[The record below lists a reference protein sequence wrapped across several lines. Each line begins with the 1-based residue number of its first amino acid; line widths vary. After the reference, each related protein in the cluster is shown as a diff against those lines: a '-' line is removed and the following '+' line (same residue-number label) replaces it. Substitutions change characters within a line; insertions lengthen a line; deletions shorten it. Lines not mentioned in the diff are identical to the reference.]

1 MRNTVK
7 KAMAIA
13 IAVSMTTSIATVGYN
28 KIQAQETNKT
38 VTFSVEKFTIGQGY
52 VVEPVSVEVSDDMT
66 ISDVFEKVM
75 NEKEIKYTG
84 SKNYGYLYLQ
94 SIENAD
100 TGIIDIPEEIAKMPS
115 YESSYEYEGETYTT
129 SYSAPSNEKNDGNT
143 QPNNGLGEYSYNSMA
158 GWMISVNGDNDN
170 GNLTPADIVKDGDVI
185 RYQFSVY
192 GWGADV
198 GLSNYA
204 GMEPLKVADKTTL
217 TKELAKIN
225 GNKALWMNN
234 ENVKIAYKN
243 AIKVA
248 TKLMAT
254 QDEVDEVIAELK
266 KAENETTTAQDATTV
281 QPTTTIQPTTAETTV
296 QATTTE
302 IQTLGKAT
310 VNSVKKVKAGKA
322 KISIKKIA
330 GAEGYQYKYSSTKNF
345 KKGTVIVK
353 TTKKN
358 VLITKKFKKNQ
369 KCYVKVRAYKTVNK
383 VRAFSLSNNKK
394 VYGKWSKVKSV
405 KIK

>member
-1 MRNTVK
+1 MKNTVK

-75 NEKEIKYTG
+75 NEKGIKYTG
-84 SKNYGYLYLQ
+84 SKNNGYLYLQ

-100 TGIIDIPEEIAKMPS
+100 TGIIDISEEIAKMPS

-225 GNKALWMNN
+225 KNKAVWMNN
-234 ENVKIAYKN
+234 ENVKTAYEN

-248 TKLMAT
+248 TKLMTT
-254 QDEVDEVIAELK
+254 QDEVDEVVAELK
-266 KAENETTTAQDATTV
+266 KAENETTTVQDATTV
-281 QPTTTIQPTTAETTV
+281 QPTTTIQPI
-296 QATTTE
+296 TTE

-383 VRAFSLSNNKK
+383 VR

>member
-1 MRNTVK
+1 MLFR
-7 KAMAIA
+7 
-13 IAVSMTTSIATVGYN
+13 S
-28 KIQAQETNKT
+28 
-38 VTFSVEKFTIGQGY
+38 
-52 VVEPVSVEVSDDMT
+52 
-66 ISDVFEKVM
+66 
-75 NEKEIKYTG
+75 
-84 SKNYGYLYLQ
+84 
-94 SIENAD
+94 

-225 GNKALWMNN
+225 KNKAVWMNN
-234 ENVKIAYKN
+234 ENVKTAYEN

-248 TKLMAT
+248 TKLMTT
-254 QDEVDEVIAELK
+254 QDEVDEVVAELK
-266 KAENETTTAQDATTV
+266 KAENETTTVQDATTV
-281 QPTTTIQPTTAETTV
+281 KPTTTIQPTTAETTV

-369 KCYVKVRAYKTVNK
+369 KCYVKVRAYKTVCFYTLLDKSNK
-383 VRAFSLSNNKK
+383 TLF
-394 VYGKWSKVKSV
+394 
-405 KIK
+405 

>member
-1 MRNTVK
+1 MKNTIK

-52 VVEPVSVEVSDDMT
+52 VVEHVSVEVSDDMT

-75 NEKEIKYTG
+75 NEKGIKYTG
-84 SKNYGYLYLQ
+84 SKDYGYLYLQ

-143 QPNNGLGEYSYNSMA
+143 QPNKGLGEYSYNSMA

-225 GNKALWMNN
+225 ENKAVWMNN
-234 ENVKIAYKN
+234 EKVKIAYEN

-254 QDEVDEVIAELK
+254 QDEVDEVVAELK
-266 KAENETTTAQDATTV
+266 KAENETTTV

-383 VRAFSLSNNKK
+383 VR

>member
-1 MRNTVK
+1 MKNTVK

-225 GNKALWMNN
+225 KNKAVWMNN
-234 ENVKIAYKN
+234 ENVKTAYEN

-254 QDEVDEVIAELK
+254 QDEVDEVVAELK
-266 KAENETTTAQDATTV
+266 KAENETTTVQDA
-281 QPTTTIQPTTAETTV
+281 
-296 QATTTE
+296 TTE

-310 VNSVKKVKAGKA
+310 VNSVKKVKARKA

-383 VRAFSLSNNKK
+383 VR

>member
-1 MRNTVK
+1 
-7 KAMAIA
+7 
-13 IAVSMTTSIATVGYN
+13 
-28 KIQAQETNKT
+28 
-38 VTFSVEKFTIGQGY
+38 
-52 VVEPVSVEVSDDMT
+52 
-66 ISDVFEKVM
+66 
-75 NEKEIKYTG
+75 
-84 SKNYGYLYLQ
+84 
-94 SIENAD
+94 
-100 TGIIDIPEEIAKMPS
+100 
-115 YESSYEYEGETYTT
+115 
-129 SYSAPSNEKNDGNT
+129 
-143 QPNNGLGEYSYNSMA
+143 MA

-225 GNKALWMNN
+225 KNKAVWMNN
-234 ENVKIAYKN
+234 ENVKTAYEN

-248 TKLMAT
+248 TKLMTT
-254 QDEVDEVIAELK
+254 QDEVDEVVAELK
-266 KAENETTTAQDATTV
+266 KAENETTTVQDATTV
-281 QPTTTIQPTTAETTV
+281 QPTTTIQPTTAVQPTTTI
-296 QATTTE
+296 QPITTE

-345 KKGTVIVK
+345 KKE
-353 TTKKN
+353 
-358 VLITKKFKKNQ
+358 Q
-369 KCYVKVRAYKTVNK
+369 
-383 VRAFSLSNNKK
+383 
-394 VYGKWSKVKSV
+394 
-405 KIK
+405 

>member
-1 MRNTVK
+1 MD
-7 KAMAIA
+7 M
-13 IAVSMTTSIATVGYN
+13 SI
-28 KIQAQETNKT
+28 I
-38 VTFSVEKFTIGQGY
+38 
-52 VVEPVSVEVSDDMT
+52 PVSAFS
-66 ISDVFEKVM
+66 ILCKY
-75 NEKEIKYTG
+75 KYTG
-84 SKNYGYLYLQ
+84 SKNNGYLYLQ

-100 TGIIDIPEEIAKMPS
+100 TGIIDISEEIAKMPS

-225 GNKALWMNN
+225 KNKAVWMNN
-234 ENVKIAYKN
+234 ENVKTAYEN

-248 TKLMAT
+248 TKLMTT
-254 QDEVDEVIAELK
+254 QDEVDEVVAELK
-266 KAENETTTAQDATTV
+266 KAENETTTVQDATTV
-281 QPTTTIQPTTAETTV
+281 QPTTTIQPTTAVQPTTTI
-296 QATTTE
+296 QPITTE

-383 VRAFSLSNNKK
+383 VR

>member
-1 MRNTVK
+1 MKNTVK

-225 GNKALWMNN
+225 KNKAVWMNN
-234 ENVKIAYKN
+234 ENVKTAYEN

-254 QDEVDEVIAELK
+254 QDEVDEVVAELK
-266 KAENETTTAQDATTV
+266 KAENETTTVQDA
-281 QPTTTIQPTTAETTV
+281 
-296 QATTTE
+296 TTE

-310 VNSVKKVKAGKA
+310 VNSVKKVKARKA

-369 KCYVKVRAYKTVNK
+369 KCHVKVRAYKTVNK
-383 VRAFSLSNNKK
+383 VR

>member
-1 MRNTVK
+1 MKNTVK

-129 SYSAPSNEKNDGNT
+129 SYSAPSNKKNDGNT

-158 GWMISVNGDNDN
+158 GWTISVNGDNNN
-170 GNLTPADIVKDGDVI
+170 GNLTPSDIVKNGDVI

-225 GNKALWMNN
+225 KNKAVWMNN
-234 ENVKIAYKN
+234 ENVKTAYEN

-254 QDEVDEVIAELK
+254 QDEVVAELK

-281 QPTTTIQPTTAETTV
+281 KPTTTIQPTTAETTV

-310 VNSVKKVKAGKA
+310 VNSVKKVKVRKA

-383 VRAFSLSNNKK
+383 VR

>member
-1 MRNTVK
+1 MKNTIK

-75 NEKEIKYTG
+75 NEKGIKYTG
-84 SKNYGYLYLQ
+84 SKDYGYLYLQ

-143 QPNNGLGEYSYNSMA
+143 QPNKGLGEYSYNSMA

-225 GNKALWMNN
+225 ENKAVWMNN
-234 ENVKIAYKN
+234 EKVKIAYEN

-254 QDEVDEVIAELK
+254 QDEVDEVVAELK
-266 KAENETTTAQDATTV
+266 KAENETTTV
-281 QPTTTIQPTTAETTV
+281 QPTTTIQPTTVETTV

-383 VRAFSLSNNKK
+383 VR

>member
-1 MRNTVK
+1 MRNIVK

-75 NEKEIKYTG
+75 NEKGIKYTG
-84 SKNYGYLYLQ
+84 SKDYGYLYLQ

-225 GNKALWMNN
+225 ENKAVWMNN
-234 ENVKIAYKN
+234 ENVKTAYEN

-254 QDEVDEVIAELK
+254 QDEVDEVVAELK
-266 KAENETTTAQDATTV
+266 KAENETTTGQDATTV

-322 KISIKKIA
+322 KDIREARILLEETLDSGKALQVISVQILFNK
-330 GAEGYQYKYSSTKNF
+330 EF
-345 KKGTVIVK
+345 
-353 TTKKN
+353 
-358 VLITKKFKKNQ
+358 Q
-369 KCYVKVRAYKTVNK
+369 KRN
-383 VRAFSLSNNKK
+383 SNCKD
-394 VYGKWSKVKSV
+394 Y
-405 KIK
+405 

>member
-1 MRNTVK
+1 MKNTVK

-75 NEKEIKYTG
+75 NEKGIKYTG
-84 SKNYGYLYLQ
+84 SKNNGYLYLQ

-100 TGIIDIPEEIAKMPS
+100 TGIIDISEEIAKMPS
-115 YESSYEYEGETYTT
+115 YESSYEYEGETYTI

-158 GWMISVNGDNDN
+158 GWTISVNGDNNN
-170 GNLTPADIVKDGDVI
+170 GNLTPSDIVKNGDVI

-225 GNKALWMNN
+225 KNKAVWMNN
-234 ENVKIAYKN
+234 ENVKTAYEN

-254 QDEVDEVIAELK
+254 QDEVDEVVAELK
-266 KAENETTTAQDATTV
+266 KAENETTTAQDAATV
-281 QPTTTIQPTTAETTV
+281 KPTTTIQPTTAETTV

-310 VNSVKKVKAGKA
+310 VNSVKKVKARKA

-383 VRAFSLSNNKK
+383 VR
-394 VYGKWSKVKSV
+394 VYGKWSKVK
-405 KIK
+405 KI

>member
-52 VVEPVSVEVSDDMT
+52 VVEPVSVKVSDDMT

-225 GNKALWMNN
+225 KNKAVWMNN
-234 ENVKIAYKN
+234 ENVKTAYEN

-248 TKLMAT
+248 TKLMTT
-254 QDEVDEVIAELK
+254 QDEVDEVVAELK
-266 KAENETTTAQDATTV
+266 KAENETTTVQDATTV
-281 QPTTTIQPTTAETTV
+281 KPTTTIQPTTAETTV

-322 KISIKKIA
+322 WIPF
-330 GAEGYQYKYSSTKNF
+330 TKP
-345 KKGTVIVK
+345 
-353 TTKKN
+353 
-358 VLITKKFKKNQ
+358 
-369 KCYVKVRAYKTVNK
+369 
-383 VRAFSLSNNKK
+383 
-394 VYGKWSKVKSV
+394 
-405 KIK
+405 

>member
-84 SKNYGYLYLQ
+84 SKDYGYLYLQ

-281 QPTTTIQPTTAETTV
+281 Q
-296 QATTTE
+296 ATTTE

-383 VRAFSLSNNKK
+383 VR

>member
-1 MRNTVK
+1 MKNTIK

-75 NEKEIKYTG
+75 NEKGIKYTG
-84 SKNYGYLYLQ
+84 SKDYGYLYLQ

-143 QPNNGLGEYSYNSMA
+143 QPNKGLGEYSYNSMA

-225 GNKALWMNN
+225 ENKAVWMNN
-234 ENVKIAYKN
+234 EKVKIAYEN

-254 QDEVDEVIAELK
+254 QDEVDEVVAELK
-266 KAENETTTAQDATTV
+266 KAENETTTV

-383 VRAFSLSNNKK
+383 VR

>member
-1 MRNTVK
+1 MKNTVK

-75 NEKEIKYTG
+75 NEKGIKYTG
-84 SKNYGYLYLQ
+84 SKNNGYLYLQ

-100 TGIIDIPEEIAKMPS
+100 TGIIDISEEIAKMPS
-115 YESSYEYEGETYTT
+115 YESSYEYEGETYTI

-158 GWMISVNGDNDN
+158 GWTISVNGDNNN
-170 GNLTPADIVKDGDVI
+170 GNLTPSDIVKNGDVI

-225 GNKALWMNN
+225 KNKAVWMNN
-234 ENVKIAYKN
+234 ENVKTAYEN

-254 QDEVDEVIAELK
+254 QDEVDEVVAELK
-266 KAENETTTAQDATTV
+266 KAENETTTV

-310 VNSVKKVKAGKA
+310 VNSVKKVKARKA

-383 VRAFSLSNNKK
+383 VR

>member
-1 MRNTVK
+1 MKNTVK

-225 GNKALWMNN
+225 KNKAVWMNN
-234 ENVKIAYKN
+234 ENVKTAYEN

-254 QDEVDEVIAELK
+254 QDEVDEVVAELK
-266 KAENETTTAQDATTV
+266 KAENETTTVQDA
-281 QPTTTIQPTTAETTV
+281 TTV

-310 VNSVKKVKAGKA
+310 VNSVKKVKARKA

-383 VRAFSLSNNKK
+383 VR

>member
-1 MRNTVK
+1 MKNTIK

-75 NEKEIKYTG
+75 NEKGIKYTG
-84 SKNYGYLYLQ
+84 SKDYGYLYLQ

-143 QPNNGLGEYSYNSMA
+143 QPNKGLGEYSYNSMA

-225 GNKALWMNN
+225 ENKAVWMNN
-234 ENVKIAYKN
+234 EKVKIAYEN

-254 QDEVDEVIAELK
+254 QDEVDEVVAELK
-266 KAENETTTAQDATTV
+266 KAENETTTV

-296 QATTTE
+296 QDTTTE

-383 VRAFSLSNNKK
+383 VR

>member
-1 MRNTVK
+1 MKNTVK

-75 NEKEIKYTG
+75 NEKGIKYTG
-84 SKNYGYLYLQ
+84 SKNNGYLYLQ

-100 TGIIDIPEEIAKMPS
+100 TGIIDISEEIAKMPS
-115 YESSYEYEGETYTT
+115 YESSYEYEGETYTI

-158 GWMISVNGDNDN
+158 GWTISVNGDNNN
-170 GNLTPADIVKDGDVI
+170 GNLTPSDIVKNGDVI

-225 GNKALWMNN
+225 KNKAVWMNN
-234 ENVKIAYKN
+234 ENVKTAYEN

-254 QDEVDEVIAELK
+254 QDEVDEVVAELK
-266 KAENETTTAQDATTV
+266 KAENETTTAQDAATV
-281 QPTTTIQPTTAETTV
+281 KPTTTIQPTTAETTV

-310 VNSVKKVKAGKA
+310 VNSVKKVKARKA

-383 VRAFSLSNNKK
+383 VR

>member
-13 IAVSMTTSIATVGYN
+13 IAVAMTTSIATVGYN

-75 NEKEIKYTG
+75 NEKGIKYTG
-84 SKNYGYLYLQ
+84 SKDDGYLYLK

-158 GWMISVNGDNDN
+158 GWTISVNGDNDN

-225 GNKALWMNN
+225 ENKAVWMNN
-234 ENVKIAYKN
+234 KNVKNAYEN

-266 KAENETTTAQDATTV
+266 KAENETTTAQPVTTL
-281 QPTTTIQPTTAETTV
+281 QPTTIQPTTAETTTV

-358 VLITKKFKKNQ
+358 ILITKKFKKNQ

-383 VRAFSLSNNKK
+383 VR

>member
-1 MRNTVK
+1 MKNTIK

-75 NEKEIKYTG
+75 NEKGIKYTG
-84 SKNYGYLYLQ
+84 SKDYGYLYLQ

-129 SYSAPSNEKNDGNT
+129 SYSASSNEKNDGNT
-143 QPNNGLGEYSYNSMA
+143 QPNKGLGEYSYNSMA

-225 GNKALWMNN
+225 ENKAVWMNN
-234 ENVKIAYKN
+234 EKVKIAYEN

-254 QDEVDEVIAELK
+254 QDEVDEVVAELK
-266 KAENETTTAQDATTV
+266 KAENETTTV

-383 VRAFSLSNNKK
+383 VR

>member
-1 MRNTVK
+1 
-7 KAMAIA
+7 
-13 IAVSMTTSIATVGYN
+13 
-28 KIQAQETNKT
+28 
-38 VTFSVEKFTIGQGY
+38 
-52 VVEPVSVEVSDDMT
+52 
-66 ISDVFEKVM
+66 
-75 NEKEIKYTG
+75 
-84 SKNYGYLYLQ
+84 
-94 SIENAD
+94 
-100 TGIIDIPEEIAKMPS
+100 
-115 YESSYEYEGETYTT
+115 
-129 SYSAPSNEKNDGNT
+129 
-143 QPNNGLGEYSYNSMA
+143 
-158 GWMISVNGDNDN
+158 
-170 GNLTPADIVKDGDVI
+170 
-185 RYQFSVY
+185 
-192 GWGADV
+192 
-198 GLSNYA
+198 
-204 GMEPLKVADKTTL
+204 MEPLKVADKTTL

-225 GNKALWMNN
+225 KNKAVWMNN
-234 ENVKIAYKN
+234 ENVKTAYEN

-254 QDEVDEVIAELK
+254 QDEVDEVVAELK
-266 KAENETTTAQDATTV
+266 KAENETTTGQDATTV
-281 QPTTTIQPTTAETTV
+281 QP
-296 QATTTE
+296 TTTE

-383 VRAFSLSNNKK
+383 VR

>member
-1 MRNTVK
+1 MKNTVK

-75 NEKEIKYTG
+75 NEKGIKYTG
-84 SKNYGYLYLQ
+84 SKNNGYLYLQ

-100 TGIIDIPEEIAKMPS
+100 TGIIDISEEIAKMPS
-115 YESSYEYEGETYTT
+115 YESSYEYEGETYTI

-158 GWMISVNGDNDN
+158 GWTISVNGDNNN
-170 GNLTPADIVKDGDVI
+170 GNLTPSDIVKNGDVI

-225 GNKALWMNN
+225 KNKAVWMNN
-234 ENVKIAYKN
+234 ENVKTAYEN

-254 QDEVDEVIAELK
+254 QDEVDEVVAELK
-266 KAENETTTAQDATTV
+266 KAENETTTVQDATTV

-310 VNSVKKVKAGKA
+310 VSSVKKVKARKA

-383 VRAFSLSNNKK
+383 VR

>member
-225 GNKALWMNN
+225 KNKAVWMNN
-234 ENVKIAYKN
+234 ENVKTAYEN

-254 QDEVDEVIAELK
+254 QDEVDEVVAELK
-266 KAENETTTAQDATTV
+266 KAENET
-281 QPTTTIQPTTAETTV
+281 TTV

-310 VNSVKKVKAGKA
+310 VNSVKKVKARKA

-383 VRAFSLSNNKK
+383 VR

>member
-1 MRNTVK
+1 
-7 KAMAIA
+7 
-13 IAVSMTTSIATVGYN
+13 
-28 KIQAQETNKT
+28 
-38 VTFSVEKFTIGQGY
+38 
-52 VVEPVSVEVSDDMT
+52 
-66 ISDVFEKVM
+66 
-75 NEKEIKYTG
+75 
-84 SKNYGYLYLQ
+84 
-94 SIENAD
+94 
-100 TGIIDIPEEIAKMPS
+100 
-115 YESSYEYEGETYTT
+115 
-129 SYSAPSNEKNDGNT
+129 
-143 QPNNGLGEYSYNSMA
+143 MA

-225 GNKALWMNN
+225 ENKAVWMNN
-234 ENVKIAYKN
+234 ENVKTAYEN

-254 QDEVDEVIAELK
+254 QDEVDEVVAELK
-266 KAENETTTAQDATTV
+266 KAENETTTGQDATTV

-383 VRAFSLSNNKK
+383 VR

>member
-7 KAMAIA
+7 KAMSIA

-225 GNKALWMNN
+225 KNKAVWMNN
-234 ENVKIAYKN
+234 ENVKTAYEN

-254 QDEVDEVIAELK
+254 QDEVDEVVAELK
-266 KAENETTTAQDATTV
+266 KAENETTTGQDA
-281 QPTTTIQPTTAETTV
+281 TTV

-383 VRAFSLSNNKK
+383 VR

>member
-7 KAMAIA
+7 KAIAIA

-84 SKNYGYLYLQ
+84 SKDYGYLYLQ

-225 GNKALWMNN
+225 KNKAVWMNN
-234 ENVKIAYKN
+234 ENVKTAYEN

-254 QDEVDEVIAELK
+254 QDEVDEVVAELK
-266 KAENETTTAQDATTV
+266 KAENETTTVQDATTV
-281 QPTTTIQPTTAETTV
+281 QPTTTIQPTTAVQPTTTI
-296 QATTTE
+296 QPITTE

-383 VRAFSLSNNKK
+383 VR

>member
-1 MRNTVK
+1 MKNTVK

-75 NEKEIKYTG
+75 NEKGIKYTG
-84 SKNYGYLYLQ
+84 SKNNGYLYLQ

-100 TGIIDIPEEIAKMPS
+100 TGIIDISEEIAKMPS
-115 YESSYEYEGETYTT
+115 YESSYEYEGETYTI

-158 GWMISVNGDNDN
+158 GWTISVNGDNNN
-170 GNLTPADIVKDGDVI
+170 GNLTPSDIVKNGDVI

-225 GNKALWMNN
+225 KNKAVWMNN
-234 ENVKIAYKN
+234 ENVKTAYEH

-254 QDEVDEVIAELK
+254 QDEVDEVVAELK
-266 KAENETTTAQDATTV
+266 KAENETTTVQDATTV

-310 VNSVKKVKAGKA
+310 VSSVKKVKARKA

-383 VRAFSLSNNKK
+383 VR

>member
-1 MRNTVK
+1 MKNTVK

-143 QPNNGLGEYSYNSMA
+143 QPNNGLGESSYNSMA
-158 GWMISVNGDNDN
+158 GWMISVNGDNNN
-170 GNLTPADIVKDGDVI
+170 GNLTPSDIVKNGDVI

-225 GNKALWMNN
+225 KNKAVWMNN
-234 ENVKIAYKN
+234 ENVKTAYEN

-254 QDEVDEVIAELK
+254 QDEVDEVVAELK
-266 KAENETTTAQDATTV
+266 KAENETTTVQDATAV
-281 QPTTTIQPTTAETTV
+281 QPTTTIQPI
-296 QATTTE
+296 TTE

-383 VRAFSLSNNKK
+383 VR